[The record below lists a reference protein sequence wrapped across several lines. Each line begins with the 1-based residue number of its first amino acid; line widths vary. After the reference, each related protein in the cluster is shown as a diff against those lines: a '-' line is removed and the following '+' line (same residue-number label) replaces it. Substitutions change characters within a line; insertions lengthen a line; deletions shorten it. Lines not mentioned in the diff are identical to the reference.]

1 MAQDPSPT
9 VPGPG
14 HDTSES
20 RESTARVSE
29 DFPQAAL
36 DYHRFAPAGKI
47 KVVATKPMVT
57 QRDLALAYSPG
68 VAYACEAIVEDP
80 KAASQL
86 TARGNLVAVITNG
99 TAVLGLGDI
108 GPLAGKPVMEGKG
121 VLFQKFAGVD
131 VFDIELNERDPEKL
145 VEIIAAMEPTFG
157 GINLED
163 IKAPECFIV
172 ERKLRERMNIPV
184 FHDDQ
189 HGTAII
195 VGAAVVNALEVVG
208 KKIEDVKL
216 ATAGAGAAGIA
227 CLDMLVA
234 LGLKPENILA
244 VDRDGVLHTGRD
256 NLDPDKQ
263 RYARDTDKRTLAEI
277 VEGADVFLGLSAG
290 GVLKPEMVASMA
302 DKPVILALANPNP
315 EILPEEAKRVR
326 PDCIIATGRS
336 DYPNQVNN
344 ALCFPYIFRGA
355 LDVGATQINE
365 AMKLA
370 CVNAIAQLARMEAG
384 DLAAAY
390 GDDIPCFGPDYLIP
404 RPFDPRLLVMLAPA
418 VARAAMESGVA
429 TRPIEDFAAYEEKL
443 GQFIHRTGLVMKPVY
458 DRARGDRQR
467 VVYAEGEEEV
477 VLRAVQTV
485 VDEGLATPILIG
497 RPDVIDA
504 RIQRLGLRMKAG
516 VDFELTNILDDPRF
530 NDYWQQYHALTER
543 RGVTQAAAKSLIRS
557 RPTLIAALMLERGEA
572 DAMICGLVGR
582 YHKKLGYLRS
592 VIDFDKG
599 VQGTAAMT
607 GVINEQGVW
616 FFVDTHVQ
624 VDPSAEQ
631 IAEATLQASYR
642 LKLFGIEPK
651 VALLSHSN
659 FGSHDDA
666 SAQKMRKV
674 RELVLARAPRLDL
687 DGEMMADTAWHADL
701 RRQIMPNTTLH
712 GRANLFVMPNLDAAN
727 IVYNMVRVMTD
738 GVAIGP
744 ILMGL
749 DQPAHILTPA
759 STPRRV
765 INMTAIAAVEAQLRK
780 QQRATGMSFGRLM
793 RSL

>member
-1 MAQDPSPT
+1 MSDTPPSN
-9 VPGPG
+9 
-14 HDTSES
+14 DLK
-20 RESTARVSE
+20 
-29 DFPQAAL
+29 QAAL
-36 DYHRFAPAGKI
+36 DYHRQDPPGKI
-47 KVVATKPMVT
+47 KVVPTKPMVT

-68 VAYACEAIVEDP
+68 VAYACEAIVADP
-80 KAASQL
+80 NAASQM

-121 VLFQKFAGVD
+121 ILFQKFAGID
-131 VFDIELNERDPEKL
+131 VFDIEIDERDPDKL
-145 VEIIAAMEPTFG
+145 VEIIASLEPTFG

-195 VGAAVVNALEVVG
+195 VGAAVLNALEISR
-208 KKIEDVKL
+208 KDIATVKL
-216 ATAGAGAAGIA
+216 ATSGAGAAGIA

-234 LGLKPENILA
+234 LGMDPQNILA
-244 VDRDGVLHTGRD
+244 VDRDGVLHTGRS
-256 NLDPDKQ
+256 NLDPDKL
-263 RYARDTDKRTLAEI
+263 RYARDTDKRTLADI
-277 VEGADVFLGLSAG
+277 VDGADIFLGLSAG
-290 GVLKPEMVASMA
+290 GVLKPEMVATMA
-302 DKPVILALANPNP
+302 AQPIILALANPYP
-315 EILPEEAKRVR
+315 EILPEDAKQVR

-355 LDVGATQINE
+355 LDVGAREIDE

-370 CVNAIAQLARMEAG
+370 CVRAIAKLAKMESS
-384 DLAAAY
+384 DLGSAY
-390 GDDIPCFGPDYLIP
+390 GGDVPKFGPDYLIP

-418 VARAAMESGVA
+418 VAKAAMESGIA
-429 TRPIEDFAAYEEKL
+429 ARPIADFDAYEEKL
-443 GQFIHRTGLVMKPVY
+443 GQFIYRTGLLMKPVY
-458 DRARGDRQR
+458 DRARNDLQR
-467 VVYAEGEEEV
+467 VVYAEGEEET

-485 VDEGLATPILIG
+485 IDEGLATPILIG
-497 RPDVIDA
+497 RPDVIES
-504 RIQRLGLRMKAG
+504 RIARLGLRMRLG
-516 VDFELTNILDDPRF
+516 VDVELTNINSDPRF
-530 NDYWQQYHALTER
+530 DDYWQQYHALTQR
-543 RGVTQAAAKSLIRS
+543 RGVTPAAAKNLLRS
-557 RPTLIAALMLERGEA
+557 RPTLIAALMVEREEA

-582 YHKKLGYLRS
+582 FHKKLGYLRS
-592 VIDFDKG
+592 VFDFDKG

-607 GVINEQGVW
+607 GVINEQGAW
-616 FFVDTHVQ
+616 FFLDTHVQ
-624 VDPSAEQ
+624 LDPSAEQ

-659 FGSHDDA
+659 FGSHDNA
-666 SAQKMRKV
+666 SAAKMRKAYQ
-674 RELVLARAPRLDL
+674 LIKARVPKLEI
-687 DGEMMADTAWHADL
+687 DGEMMADTAWDDEL
-701 RRQIMPNTTLH
+701 RHRIFPNTTLK
-712 GRANLFVMPNLDAAN
+712 GRANLYVMPNLDAAN
-727 IVYNMVRVMTD
+727 ITYNLVRVMTE

-759 STPRRV
+759 STSRRV
-765 INMTAIAAVEAQLRK
+765 VNMTAVAAVDAQIRK
-780 QQRATGMSFGRLM
+780 AQGGA
-793 RSL
+793 

>member
-1 MAQDPSPT
+1 MSL
-9 VPGPG
+9 
-14 HDTSES
+14 SEEL
-20 RESTARVSE
+20 RL
-29 DFPQAAL
+29 AAL
-36 DYHRFAPAGKI
+36 EYHRLYPPGKI
-47 KVVATKPMVT
+47 KVSATKPMVT

-68 VAYACEAIVEDP
+68 VAYACEAIVADP
-80 KAASQL
+80 NAASEL
-86 TARGNLVAVITNG
+86 TARGNLVGVITNG

-121 VLFQKFAGVD
+121 VLFQKFAGID
-131 VFDIELNERDPEKL
+131 VFDIELNERDPDKL

-172 ERKLRERMNIPV
+172 ERKLRERMKIPV

-195 VGAAVVNALEVVG
+195 VGAAVLNALEVVG
-208 KKIEDVKL
+208 KNIEDVKL

-244 VDRDGVLHTGRD
+244 YDRDGVIHTGRSG
-256 NLDPDKQ
+256 LDPDKQ
-263 RYARDTDKRTLAEI
+263 RYARDTPKRSLAEV
-277 VEGADVFLGLSAG
+277 VEGTDVFLGLSAG
-290 GVLKPEMVASMA
+290 GILKPEMVAAMA
-302 DKPVILALANPNP
+302 DRPVILALANPNP
-315 EILPEEAKRVR
+315 EISPADAKAVR

-355 LDVGATQINE
+355 LDVGATGINE

-370 CVNAIAQLARMEAG
+370 CVRAIAALARMEAS
-384 DLAAAY
+384 DLAGAY
-390 GDDIPCFGPDYLIP
+390 GEEIPSFGAEYLIP

-418 VARAAMESGVA
+418 VAQAAMDSGVA
-429 TRPIEDFAAYEEKL
+429 MRPIADMDAYREKL
-443 GQFIHRTGLVMKPVY
+443 GQFIYRTSLLMKPVY
-458 DRARGDRQR
+458 ERARADLKR

-485 VDEGLATPILIG
+485 IDERMAYPVLIG
-497 RPDVIDA
+497 RPDVIQA
-504 RIQRLGLRMKAG
+504 RIERLGLRLREG
-516 VDFELTNILDDPRF
+516 VDFELTNINDDPRF

-543 RGVTQAAAKSLIRS
+543 RGGSPAAAKNLLRS
-557 RPTLIAALMLERGEA
+557 RPTLIAALMVERGEA
-572 DAMICGLVGR
+572 DALICGLVGR

-592 VIDFDKG
+592 VFDLDPG
-599 VQGTAAMT
+599 VQCTSAMT
-607 GVINEQGVW
+607 GVINDKGAW
-616 FFVDTHVQ
+616 FFLDTHVQ
-624 VDPSAEQ
+624 VDPTAEQ

-659 FGSHDDA
+659 YGSHDNP
-666 SAQKMRKV
+666 SAAKMRKV
-674 RELVLARAPRLDL
+674 WQILKARYPKLEM
-687 DGEMMADTAWHADL
+687 DGEMQADTAWDDAL
-701 RRQIMPNTTLH
+701 RQRMFPHTTLS
-712 GRANLFVMPNLDAAN
+712 GRANLFVLPNLDAAN
-727 IVYNMVRVMTD
+727 ITYNMVRVMTD

-749 DQPAHILTPA
+749 DKPAHILTPA
-759 STPRRV
+759 STVRRV
-765 INMTAIAAVEAQLRK
+765 VNMTAVAAVDAQI
-780 QQRATGMSFGRLM
+780 RLAN
-793 RSL
+793 RSPG

>member
-1 MAQDPSPT
+1 MSDNANDLKQS
-9 VPGPG
+9 
-14 HDTSES
+14 
-20 RESTARVSE
+20 
-29 DFPQAAL
+29 AL
-36 DYHRFAPAGKI
+36 DYHRQDPPGKI
-47 KVVATKPMVT
+47 KVAPTKPLVT

-80 KAASQL
+80 NAASQM

-121 VLFQKFAGVD
+121 VLFQKFAGID
-131 VFDIELNERDPEKL
+131 VFDIELDERDPDKL
-145 VEIIAAMEPTFG
+145 VDIIASMEPTFG

-195 VGAAVVNALEVVG
+195 VGSAVLNALEIVG

-216 ATAGAGAAGIA
+216 ATSGAGAAGIA

-234 LGLKPENILA
+234 LGMKPEHILA
-244 VDRDGVLHTGRD
+244 VDRDGVLYTGRP
-256 NLDPDKQ
+256 NMDPDKA
-263 RYARDTDKRTLAEI
+263 RYARDTDKRTLADI
-277 VEGADVFLGLSAG
+277 VAGADVFLGLSAG
-290 GVLKPEMVASMA
+290 GVLKPEMVATMA
-302 DKPVILALANPNP
+302 ERPIILALANPNP
-315 EILPEEAKRVR
+315 EILPEEAKKVR

-355 LDVGATQINE
+355 LDVGATEINE

-370 CVNAIAQLARMEAG
+370 CVRAIARLARMEAS
-384 DLAAAY
+384 DLGSAY
-390 GDDIPCFGPDYLIP
+390 GGEVPKFGADYIIP
-404 RPFDPRLLVMLAPA
+404 RPFDPRLLTVLAPA
-418 VARAAMESGVA
+418 VAQAAMDSGIA
-429 TRPIEDFAAYEEKL
+429 QRPLASMEAYREKL
-443 GQFIHRTGLVMKPVY
+443 GQFIYRTGLLMKPIY
-458 DRARGDRQR
+458 DRARSDRKR
-467 VVYAEGEEEV
+467 VVYAEGEEET
-477 VLRAVQTV
+477 VLQAVQTV
-485 VDEGLATPILIG
+485 IDEGLARPILIG
-497 RPDVIDA
+497 RPDVIET

-516 VDFELTNILDDPRF
+516 VDFDLTNIHDDPRF
-530 NDYWQQYHALTER
+530 NDYWQHYHALTER
-543 RGVTQAAAKSLIRS
+543 RGVTPAAAKNLLRS
-557 RPTLIAALMLERGEA
+557 RPALIAAIMVERGEA

-582 YHKKLGYLRS
+582 FHKKLGYLRS
-592 VIDFDKG
+592 VFNFDKG
-599 VQGTAAMT
+599 VTGTAAMT
-607 GVINEQGVW
+607 GVINNQGVW
-616 FFVDTHVQ
+616 FFLDTHVQ

-631 IAEATLQASYR
+631 IAEATLMASFR

-659 FGSHDDA
+659 FGSHDNP
-666 SAQKMRKV
+666 SAAKMR
-674 RELVLARAPRLDL
+674 RAYEIIRARAPKLEI
-687 DGEMMADTAWHADL
+687 DGEMMADTAWDDGL
-701 RRQIMPNTTLH
+701 RKRMFPNTTLS

-727 IVYNMVRVMTD
+727 ITYNMVRVMTD

-749 DQPAHILTPA
+749 NRPAHVLTPA
-759 STPRRV
+759 SSPRRV
-765 INMTAIAAVEAQLRK
+765 VNMTAIAAVEAQIRK
-780 QQRATGMSFGRLM
+780 AR
-793 RSL
+793 

>member
-1 MAQDPSPT
+1 MSN
-9 VPGPG
+9 
-14 HDTSES
+14 HDE
-20 RESTARVSE
+20 E
-29 DFPQAAL
+29 FKQAAL
-36 DYHRFAPAGKI
+36 EYHRLEPKGKI
-47 KVVATKPMVT
+47 KVTATKPMVT

-68 VAYACEAIVEDP
+68 VAYACEEIARDP
-80 KAASQL
+80 KFASEY
-86 TARGNLVAVITNG
+86 TARGNLVAVISNG

-121 VLFQKFAGVD
+121 VLFQKFAGID
-131 VFDIELNERDPEKL
+131 VFDIEVDEKDPDKL
-145 VEIIAAMEPTFG
+145 VDIIASLEPTFG

-195 VGAAVVNALEVVG
+195 VGAAVLNALEVVG
-208 KKIEDVKL
+208 KKIGDVKL

-234 LGLKPENILA
+234 LGMNPQNILA
-244 VDRDGVLHTGRD
+244 FDREGVLYTGRGHM
-256 NLDPDKQ
+256 DPDKQ
-263 RYARDTDKRTLAEI
+263 RYARDTDKRTLADI
-277 VEGADVFLGLSAG
+277 VNGADIFLGLSAG
-290 GVLKPEMVASMA
+290 GVLKAEMVATMA
-302 DKPVILALANPNP
+302 DKPVILALANPYP
-315 EILPEEAKRVR
+315 EILPEDAKKVR

-355 LDVGATQINE
+355 LDVGATEINE

-370 CVNAIAQLARMEAG
+370 CVRSIAQLARMEAS

-390 GDDIPCFGPDYLIP
+390 GGEVPKFGPEYLIP

-418 VARAAMESGVA
+418 VARAAMDSGMA
-429 TRPIEDFAAYEEKL
+429 TRPILDMKAYEEKL
-443 GQFIHRTGLVMKPVY
+443 GQFIYRTGLLMKPIY
-458 DRARGDRQR
+458 DRARSDRKR
-467 VVYAEGEEEV
+467 VVYAEGEEET

-485 VDEGLATPILIG
+485 IDEELAHPIVIG
-497 RPDVIDA
+497 RPDVIES
-504 RIQRLGLRMKAG
+504 RIKRLGLRMKPG
-516 VDFELTNILDDPRF
+516 VDFELTNINSDPRF
-530 NDYWQQYHALTER
+530 DDYWQQYHASTER
-543 RGVTQAAAKSLIRS
+543 RGVTPAAAKNLLRS
-557 RPTLIAALMLERGEA
+557 RPTLIAAMMVERGEA

-582 YHKKLGYLRS
+582 FHKKLGYLRS
-592 VIDFDKG
+592 IFDFEKG

-607 GVINEQGVW
+607 GVINDQGVW
-616 FFVDTHVQ
+616 FFLDTHVQ

-631 IAEATLQASYR
+631 IAEATMQATFR

-659 FGSHDDA
+659 FGSHDNP
-666 SAQKMRKV
+666 SAAKMRKAYQLI
-674 RELVLARAPRLDL
+674 RERVPKLEI
-687 DGEMMADTAWHADL
+687 DGEMMADTAWDEEL
-701 RRQIMPNTTLH
+701 RTRIFPNTTLK

-727 IVYNMVRVMTD
+727 ITYNMVRVMTD

-749 DQPAHILTPA
+749 DKPAHILTPA

-765 INMTAIAAVEAQLRK
+765 VNMTAIAAVDAQIRAARK
-780 QQRATGMSFGRLM
+780 A
-793 RSL
+793 